1 MVDFE
6 NFLLV
11 LEILLKETNILHLQQ
26 YRIYEKVEIFN
37 LISMER
43 LGVNEPDFK
52 DKKISYLEALNFL

>member
-43 LGVNEPDFK
+43 LVVNEPDFK